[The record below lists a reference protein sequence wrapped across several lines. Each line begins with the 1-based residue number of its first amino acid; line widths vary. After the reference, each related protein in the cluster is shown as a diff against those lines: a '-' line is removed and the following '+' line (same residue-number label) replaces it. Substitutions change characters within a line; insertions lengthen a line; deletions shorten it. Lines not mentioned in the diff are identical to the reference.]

1 MLAGAYVRILRGF
14 THPGSPRAV
23 TSHGGP
29 PLAHYAYMVTLVCPA
44 LILRRSWIAL
54 SLFLLLFLSFSL
66 SHFLIQLVSRSF
78 LRVFSRSLD
87 GNSSLDT
94 ICPLSSCRSQGVP
107 SPRARDI
114 PPHENL
120 IANPPETPANPSP
133 RVDVDC
139 PRAVRCSQ
147 ARKRQR

>member
-1 MLAGAYVRILRGF
+1 MSVYYGGLHTPV
-14 THPGSPRAV
+14 PPRAL

-44 LILRRSWIAL
+44 LILRRSWITL
-54 SLFLLLFLSFSL
+54 SLFLLLFLSFSF
-66 SHFLIQLVSRSF
+66 SHTARFVR
-78 LRVFSRSLD
+78 FSERSLA
-87 GNSSLDT
+87 
-94 ICPLSSCRSQGVP
+94 LSMETRRSTPYVRSHRAGVKVSP

-139 PRAVRCSQ
+139 PRAVRCSL